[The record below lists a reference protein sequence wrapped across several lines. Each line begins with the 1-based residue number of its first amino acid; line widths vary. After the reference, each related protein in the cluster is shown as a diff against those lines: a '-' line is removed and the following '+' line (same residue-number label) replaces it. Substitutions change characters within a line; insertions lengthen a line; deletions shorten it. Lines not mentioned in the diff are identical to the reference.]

1 MLHKQLTIVSVFGH
15 NDGSAAIPSIVKS
28 MEKLPGSR
36 GLLLSIKKPENLPSE
51 IEWKRIFFL
60 NYKQY
65 TLFMMHSLYAFI
77 ETDYCLVVQDDSWV
91 LNGDKFTE
99 EFYQYDYIG
108 PPTHCGFQFNDD
120 ASSIQHLFLQFHW
133 LNKPNTFVV
142 QNGGFSLRSKQFLEA
157 CNVHGI
163 THTIPEPLKLKNDS
177 MKKEKL
183 WIHNWNE
190 DVQLS
195 SLFRPVL
202 TSCGY
207 KFAPLEVATRFAI
220 EYLDP
225 TWHKDIDFDQLV
237 GHHAKSRILLPNN
250 TVKVPNNVNKVGK
263 MERDFISWMKNKR
276 GYTIIVDKDWESKF
290 GGGDASDKTVLR

>member
-1 MLHKQLTIVSVFGH
+1 M
-15 NDGSAAIPSIVKS
+15 
-28 MEKLPGSR
+28 
-36 GLLLSIKKPENLPSE
+36 
-51 IEWKRIFFL
+51 
-60 NYKQY
+60 
-65 TLFMMHSLYAFI
+65 
-77 ETDYCLVVQDDSWV
+77 
-91 LNGDKFTE
+91 
-99 EFYQYDYIG
+99 
-108 PPTHCGFQFNDD
+108 
-120 ASSIQHLFLQFHW
+120 
-133 LNKPNTFVV
+133 V

-276 GYTIIVDKDWESKF
+276 GYTIIMDKDWESKF
-290 GGGDASDKTVLR
+290 GGGDASDKTVVR